1 MLYIHQL
8 SHLTPKMADLES
20 VYLVRE
26 IKGKTPYP
34 LREDQLKALFNEFF
48 VLGKEI
54 GTIERGLELVEPT
67 VELVKVLLQKQ
78 SSLYENINLQ
88 RAVQMLK
95 SLPLHL
101 QNNLLFLQEF
111 QIWQGAAP
119 QDVAS
124 LFNRVPQLR
133 TMEEKVKTNEEI
145 KKVFGFLLR
154 NPEFFFQ
161 YQDVVN
167 EGQVSTTNGLQ
178 EGMEKGFFFHVTLEE
193 ATKKLDYDAIKR
205 RIPREELDF
214 VEEIEKNI
222 EFIKEAIDT
231 AYKANMRVV
240 NLVVVLYAYIKWLS
254 GK

>member
-8 SHLTPKMADLES
+8 NHLTPKMADLES
-20 VYLVRE
+20 VYLVRD
-26 IKGKTPYP
+26 IKSKTPYP
-34 LREDQLKALFNEFF
+34 LREEQLKEVLRDFF
-48 VLGKEI
+48 VSGEEI
-54 GTIERGLELVEPT
+54 SAIESGLAQIEPT
-67 VELVKVLLQKQ
+67 IELVKELLQKQ
-78 SSLYENINLQ
+78 STLYEMINLQ

-101 QNNLLFLQEF
+101 QNNLMFLQEF
-111 QIWQGAAP
+111 QIWQNEATL
-119 QDVAS
+119 DVVS
-124 LFNRVPQLR
+124 LLNRVPQLR
-133 TMEEKVKTNEEI
+133 SMEEKVKANEEI

-167 EGQVSTTNGLQ
+167 EGQVSTINGLQ

-193 ATKKLDYDAIKR
+193 ATKKMEYDAIKR
-205 RIPREELDF
+205 RIPAEELQSVGE
-214 VEEIEKNI
+214 VERNI
-222 EFIKEAIDT
+222 ELVKEGIDV

-240 NLVVVLYAYIKWLS
+240 NLAVVLYAYVKWLS

>member
-8 SHLTPKMADLES
+8 NHLTPKMADLES

-26 IKGKTPYP
+26 LKQKTAYP
-34 LREDQLKALFNEFF
+34 LQENQLKELFLPFF
-48 VLGKEI
+48 ISGEELVMIEESLNLIEP
-54 GTIERGLELVEPT
+54 TIEQ
-67 VELVKVLLQKQ
+67 VKSLLQKQ
-78 SSLYENINLQ
+78 SSLYETINLQ

-101 QNNLLFLQEF
+101 QNNLTFLQEF
-111 QIWQGAAP
+111 QVWQNTAP
-119 QDVAS
+119 NDVAL

-133 TMEEKVKTNEEI
+133 SMEEKMKANEEI

-167 EGQVSTTNGLQ
+167 EGQVSTINGLS
-178 EGMEKGFFFHVTLEE
+178 EGLEKGFFFHVTLEE
-193 ATKKLDYDAIKR
+193 ETKKLEYGIIKR
-205 RIPREELDF
+205 RIPTEELSL
-214 VEEIEKNI
+214 VGEIEKNI
-222 EFIKEAIDT
+222 RCIKEAIDT
-231 AYKANMRVV
+231 AYKANMGII
-240 NLVVVLYAYIKWLS
+240 NLAVVLYASVKWLS